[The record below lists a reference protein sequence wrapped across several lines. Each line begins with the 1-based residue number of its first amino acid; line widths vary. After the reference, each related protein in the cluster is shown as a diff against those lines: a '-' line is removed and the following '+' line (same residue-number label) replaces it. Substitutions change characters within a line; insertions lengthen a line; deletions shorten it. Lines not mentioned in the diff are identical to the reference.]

1 MSGVWD
7 FAQLRA
13 DLVRLAEAVGNRP
26 ILVHSDIGPFGMPS
40 GVTGRGQLLDGWAD
54 ALIAV
59 TELRTLVLP
68 TFNYDW
74 CRTGAFD
81 VRRDPCQVGVLNE
94 RLRQRHPA
102 CRTATPVFNFLVLGT
117 GFSRAPCANVLGP
130 QSTFAELVA
139 ADAAVVFLGTRFA
152 AGTINHHHEELLASP
167 YRYAKHFRGTL
178 SDGSATQE
186 FTITYRVR
194 PKGATLAYAQERR
207 AIELTE
213 GGILRHAFVAGQQVA
228 WFPAAAHWELY
239 RRLMTADPHV
249 LLDDAGRAE
258 AEALYQ
264 RYGRPL
270 QWEAVEGGSG

>member
-1 MSGVWD
+1 MSGCWD
-7 FAQLRA
+7 FAQLRS
-13 DLVRLAEAVGNRP
+13 DLLRLAESVGDRP
-26 ILVHSDIGPFGMPS
+26 LLFHTDIGPFGMPT
-40 GVTGRGQLLDGWAD
+40 GVTGRAQLLDGWAD
-54 ALIAV
+54 ALTAV
-59 TELRTLVLP
+59 AEVRTVVVP

-94 RLRQRHPA
+94 RLRQRYPT
-102 CRTATPVFNFLVLGT
+102 CRTATPVFNFLVLGP

-139 ADAAVVFLGTRFA
+139 ADAAVVFLGAGFA

-167 YRYAKHFRGTL
+167 YRYPKRFSGTIT
-178 SDGSATQE
+178 DAAATQK

-207 AIELTE
+207 AVELAE
-213 GGILRHAFVAGQQVA
+213 SGILRQAAVVGQAVA

-249 LLDDAGRAE
+249 LLDEAGRAE

-264 RYGRPL
+264 RFGRPL
-270 QWEAVEGGSG
+270 SWEAVEGGAG